1 VTDEPSVRCFVDE
14 NSLVLGRLLARQRH
28 DVVHPGHRLFPEVPV
43 GSKDDVWLPIVGER
57 GLILITR
64 DKKIRLENKPVG
76 GVFPSWRDGH
86 DCAVACACVHR
97 DELDDDPAWRA
108 GQGNAACECV
118 LLDRVHLDLGA

>member
-28 DVVHPGHRLFPEVPV
+28 DVVHPGHRLFPEVP
-43 GSKDDVWLPIVGER
+43 R